1 MNYFA
6 LDDGELNGQ
15 AEVWLDTE
23 STAQAVLAL
32 SGGVNKAR
40 FVESTTKVQFSSSLK
55 AAIRIGLKSAAGYG
69 ITVSAWLPPSLRK
82 CLAGGAQ
89 EKIAGSAE
97 LIMQAKLNGISEIEL
112 ILNGSIRPLGL
123 VRTIFELTIDASAEA
138 RVAKSVQGSP
148 YPAGVFINAESHEDV
163 RLAAMLE
170 SKVQHWLHSIGELRL
185 DSYSSTGVATV
196 ELKGSGSIRTGAKVK
211 LDGTAS
217 VFIEL
222 YSRGTLGGIRY
233 RYLTGDAAINML
245 SSWSPTGHPEQP
257 DFYIPAQDERVLFAT
272 RDDRTLEVPREVA

>member
-1 MNYFA
+1 MNDFA

-15 AEVWLDTE
+15 PEVWLDTE

-32 SGGVNKAR
+32 SGGVSKAR
-40 FVESTTKVQFSSSLK
+40 FVESTTQIQFSSILK
-55 AAIRIGLKSAAGYG
+55 AAIGVGLKSAAGYG
-69 ITVSAWLPPSLRK
+69 LTVSAWLPPSVRK
-82 CLAGGAQ
+82 GLAGGAQ
-89 EKIAGSAE
+89 EQIAGSAE
-97 LIMQAKLNGISEIEL
+97 PLRHAKLNGISEIEL
-112 ILNGSIRPLGL
+112 ILNGGIRSLGL

-272 RDDRTLEVPREVA
+272 RDDRMLEVPREVA

>member
-1 MNYFA
+1 MNDFA

-15 AEVWLDTE
+15 SEVWLDTE

-40 FVESTTKVQFSSSLK
+40 FVESTTKVQFSSSIK
-55 AAIRIGLKSAAGYG
+55 PAIRVGLKSA
-69 ITVSAWLPPSLRK
+69 S
-82 CLAGGAQ
+82 
-89 EKIAGSAE
+89 
-97 LIMQAKLNGISEIEL
+97 
-112 ILNGSIRPLGL
+112 
-123 VRTIFELTIDASAEA
+123 
-138 RVAKSVQGSP
+138 
-148 YPAGVFINAESHEDV
+148 GVLINAESHEDV

-196 ELKGSGSIRTGAKVK
+196 ELKGSGSIRAGAKIK

-222 YSRGTLGGIRY
+222 YSRGALGGIRY
-233 RYLTGDAAINML
+233 RYLSGESAINIL

-272 RDDRTLEVPREVA
+272 RDDRTLEVPMEVA

>member
-1 MNYFA
+1 MNDFA

-15 AEVWLDTE
+15 SEVWLDTE
-23 STAQAVLAL
+23 STAQAVLSL
-32 SGGVNKAR
+32 SGGVSKAR
-40 FVESTTKVQFSSSLK
+40 FVESTTQIQFSSNLK
-55 AAIRIGLKSAAGYG
+55 AAIRVGLKSAADYG
-69 ITVSAWLPPSLRK
+69 LTVSAWLPPSVRK
-82 CLAGGAQ
+82 GLSGGAQ
-89 EKIAGSAE
+89 EQIAGSAE
-97 LIMQAKLNGISEIEL
+97 LLRQTKLSGLSEIEL
-112 ILNGSIRPLGL
+112 ILNGGIRSLGL
-123 VRTIFELTIDASAEA
+123 ERTIFELTIDASAEA
-138 RVAKSVQGSP
+138 RVSKSVQGSP
-148 YPAGVFINAESHEDV
+148 SPACVFINAESHEDV
-163 RLAAMLE
+163 RLATMLE
-170 SKVQHWLHSIGELRL
+170 SKVQHWLHSIGVLRR

-222 YSRGTLGGIRY
+222 YSRGTLCGIRY

-272 RDDRTLEVPREVA
+272 RDDRMLEVPREVA

>member
-1 MNYFA
+1 MNDFA

-15 AEVWLDTE
+15 SEVWLDTE
-23 STAQAVLAL
+23 STAQAVLSL
-32 SGGVNKAR
+32 SGGVSKAR
-40 FVESTTKVQFSSSLK
+40 FVESTTQIQFSSNLK
-55 AAIRIGLKSAAGYG
+55 AAIIVCLKSAADYG
-69 ITVSAWLPPSLRK
+69 LTVSAWLPPSVRK
-82 CLAGGAQ
+82 GLSGGAQ
-89 EKIAGSAE
+89 EQIDGSAE
-97 LIMQAKLNGISEIEL
+97 LLRQAKLNWLAEIEL
-112 ILNGSIRPLGL
+112 ILNGGIRSLGL
-123 VRTIFELTIDASAEA
+123 ERTIFELTIDASAEA
-138 RVAKSVQGSP
+138 IVSKSVQGFPSP
-148 YPAGVFINAESHEDV
+148 ACLFINAESHEDV
-163 RLAAMLE
+163 RLATMLE
-170 SKVQHWLHSIGELRL
+170 SKVQHWLHSIGVLRR

-257 DFYIPAQDERVLFAT
+257 DFYIPAQDELVLFAT
-272 RDDRTLEVPREVA
+272 RDDRMLDVSREVA